1 MGTFKVKPSAV
12 TFTCN
17 GISSFSTYLSLVGI
31 TTDSGGFVDL
41 SQLCTQ
47 YAASTTTKNNMKAQ
61 LNTKFYYDSDTSKNL
76 YNTWLYSQYP
86 GTVPGR
92 ITVPFQDSGTS
103 QTIILPGTTPH
114 FKKRLV
120 ELIGGKTYTVERTAS
135 ALTIKQGSSVIK
147 TWYKSDFD
155 DGVIPLFLAFLITG
169 GGGGGSSSKGTYSG
183 YGGGGGGSRL
193 GILNLCETGATG
205 LALYGGGGGAGA
217 AHNAGGAKD
226 GSSGTQGQIVV
237 LGKGHSYVGE
247 GGVGAIAGSRAGAG
261 GSSSKTGTVVSGIYW
276 WDPKTAST
284 ASSVESSPG
293 KTGGSPGN
301 PGGEYDELYRGV
313 TTVSNK
319 SKFESGI
326 MRQVASAG
334 GTTTVNVAGNGG
346 GGGGAAMDGS
356 GGSGPGCGGN
366 TRGRAGSYAGG
377 GGGGGGF
384 TTARYVGGGAGGD
397 GMIELWY

>member
-155 DGVIPLFLAFLITG
+155 DGVIPLL
-169 GGGGGSSSKGTYSG
+169 
-183 YGGGGGGSRL
+183 
-193 GILNLCETGATG
+193 
-205 LALYGGGGGAGA
+205 
-217 AHNAGGAKD
+217 
-226 GSSGTQGQIVV
+226 Q
-237 LGKGHSYVGE
+237 
-247 GGVGAIAGSRAGAG
+247 
-261 GSSSKTGTVVSGIYW
+261 
-276 WDPKTAST
+276 
-284 ASSVESSPG
+284 
-293 KTGGSPGN
+293 
-301 PGGEYDELYRGV
+301 
-313 TTVSNK
+313 
-319 SKFESGI
+319 
-326 MRQVASAG
+326 
-334 GTTTVNVAGNGG
+334 
-346 GGGGAAMDGS
+346 
-356 GGSGPGCGGN
+356 
-366 TRGRAGSYAGG
+366 
-377 GGGGGGF
+377 
-384 TTARYVGGGAGGD
+384 
-397 GMIELWY
+397 